1 MLIIINKHF
10 QQAWLSIQRLIV
22 IPYKIAQRKYN
33 PLFVY
38 SHLKFLL
45 TLQISLISLLRC
57 KDFRTLSIKCSN
69 SLLII
74 IKRDYFQS
82 FENSQKKEFSL
93 HFLKNF
99 ILM

>member
-1 MLIIINKHF
+1 MLIFINYHF
-10 QQAWLSIQRLIV
+10 QQVWLSIQRLIV
-22 IPYKIAQRKYN
+22 IPYKIAQRKCN
-33 PLFVY
+33 HLFVY

-45 TLQISLISLLRC
+45 TLQISLISLLRF

-69 SLLII
+69 FLLII

-93 HFLKNF
+93 HLFENF